1 MSMESLERFRVSV
14 ETKWERRK
22 QGGFSV
28 QTKEE
33 FLLETLL
40 DERRWAHFLF
50 DDDRIEV
57 TVCQKMANDG
67 VYTPLETNLE
77 TVKDLVYRRSDDV
90 NFLFAFLGT
99 MTQIFLLA
107 EHSLEDREYLDR

>member
-1 MSMESLERFRVSV
+1 MSRESLERFRISV
-14 ETKWERRK
+14 EAKWERRK

-33 FLLETLL
+33 FLLENLL
-40 DERRWAHFLF
+40 DERRWTYFLF

-57 TVCQKMANDG
+57 TVCQKMADDG

-77 TVKDLVYRRSDDV
+77 TVKDLVDRRSDDV
-90 NFLFAFLGT
+90 NFLFSFLRT
-99 MTQIFLLA
+99 MIEVFLPG
-107 EHSLEDREYLDR
+107 EHSLGDR